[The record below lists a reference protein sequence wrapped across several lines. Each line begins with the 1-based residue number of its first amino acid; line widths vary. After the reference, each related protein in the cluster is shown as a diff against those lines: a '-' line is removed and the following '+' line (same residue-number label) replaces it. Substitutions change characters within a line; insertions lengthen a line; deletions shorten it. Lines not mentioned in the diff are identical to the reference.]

1 MPDNVKTWSKQ
12 CSVFFGE
19 CIWHFKSDFYHR
31 LVEKCSMLLIPWR
44 CTLLNLVTRLPHE
57 NGLKLVIFLIYYREN
72 QSRSDPNDLILQSNQ
87 TNQFRRKKTLNQL
100 LKVWTFE
107 VVEWCLQA
115 STSNIWYWV
124 SRGVKRRVVVV
135 LERNSS
141 GWNEAWSGYWQPAV
155 GPVPELGGLG
165 EQGRLIVE
173 EPHNSNF
180 PPFGP
185 DPPARPHQRVPHQHL
200 ACPCKRLF
208 NPS

>member
-1 MPDNVKTWSKQ
+1 M
-12 CSVFFGE
+12 
-19 CIWHFKSDFYHR
+19 I
-31 LVEKCSMLLIPWR
+31 
-44 CTLLNLVTRLPHE
+44 LNLSSFWYTIE
-57 NGLKLVIFLIYYREN
+57 KTKGA
-72 QSRSDPNDLILQSNQ
+72 SDPNDLILQSNQ
-87 TNQFRRKKTLNQL
+87 TNQFDQKKTLSEL
-100 LKVWTFE
+100 LKFWTFE

-124 SRGVKRRVVVV
+124 PSGVKWGEV
-135 LERNSS
+135 LLLLFWKEIHQVETKREVSF
-141 GWNEAWSGYWQPAV
+141 WQPAV
-155 GPVPELGGLG
+155 GPVPVPELGGLE